1 MSKKK
6 KEKEFSGFEKRG
18 DGIRVSVYGKG
29 DQKKVSFRQDITSN
43 ELLRSIHAAKT
54 IIEGLWRQDLINK
67 EDINIEM
74 FQLLMQ
80 GQGITK
86 SNQQKV
92 KDTPLI
98 KGLLNNKLD
107 EYFKMIDNIS
117 YNDNKIK
124 QSTYKSYKN
133 YINNTL
139 MPTFGDHKLNE
150 LNKLMFIEWINT
162 LKITFKY
169 FRNLIIPLKSVYS
182 DAYALKIIGK
192 EDNIFDDNYIIEYAA
207 RILPSGEGKPEPFT
221 ENEISIFY
229 NQEKSYLKNLLI
241 FGIYT
246 GLRVGELINLKISD
260 LSLKNGFISVSSQ
273 FSSGEEM
280 APKTKKGIRQ
290 VTILARAGT
299 AILEQLELCR
309 LHNQTEYLFFNPN
322 TGKRWSSSTKLN
334 KHLKKYYE
342 RINLLLDYDEPK
354 IKYRGFHQCRHTYA
368 SMLVATE
375 NLWWVASQMGHETIE
390 LLINVYGDWIPND
403 KLSNQYQFRNS
414 NLIK

>member
-1 MSKKK
+1 MTQKKND
-6 KEKEFSGFEKRG
+6 FPGFEQRG
-18 DGIRVSVYGKG
+18 DETRVTVYGKG
-29 DQKKVSFRQDITSN
+29 HQKKVFFKQNLSSN
-43 ELLRSIHAAKT
+43 ELLNSIYAAKI
-54 IIEGLWRQDLINK
+54 IIEGLWRQDLIHK
-67 EDINIEM
+67 DDITVEM
-74 FQLLMQ
+74 FKLVIQ
-80 GQGITK
+80 GQTVNA
-86 SNQQKV
+86 SQPQKQ
-92 KDTPLI
+92 KETPLI
-98 KGLLNNKLD
+98 KILLKDKLD
-107 EYFKMIDNIS
+107 QYFKMIDNKS
-117 YNDNKIK
+117 FSDNKIK

-133 YINNTL
+133 YIDNSL
-139 MPTFGDHKLNE
+139 IPAFGDHKLNE
-150 LNKLMFIEWINT
+150 LNKLMLVEWVNT

-169 FRNLIIPLKSVYS
+169 FRNLIIPLKSVYL
-182 DAYALKIIGK
+182 DACALRVINK
-192 EDNIFDDNYIIEYAA
+192 ESNIFDDNYIVEYAA
-207 RILPSGEGKPEPFT
+207 KILPSGERKPEPFSG
-221 ENEISIFY
+221 NEISIFY
-229 NQEKSYLKNLLI
+229 DQEKSYLKNLLI

-260 LSLKNGFISVSSQ
+260 ISLKNGVIYVSSQ

-290 VTILARAGT
+290 VTILARAGA

-309 LHNQTEYLFFNPN
+309 LYNQTEYLFFNPN

-342 RINLLLDYDEPK
+342 HVNSSLNIGTPK

-414 NLIK
+414 DLIK